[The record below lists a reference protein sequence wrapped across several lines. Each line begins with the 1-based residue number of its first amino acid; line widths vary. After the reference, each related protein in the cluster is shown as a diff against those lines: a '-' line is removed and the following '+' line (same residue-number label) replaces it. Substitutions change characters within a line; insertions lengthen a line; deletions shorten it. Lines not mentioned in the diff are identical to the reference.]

1 MVSMVEWG
9 FPIFVVF
16 VTGFVLYGIWTTLM
30 TLAGEFQKYMDQQE
44 FIND

>member
-1 MVSMVEWG
+1 MIEWW
-9 FPIFVVF
+9 FPLFIVF
-16 VTGFVLYGIWTTLM
+16 VTGLIFYAVWTTLM